1 MERGISKYHI
11 IIPLSFS
18 FQLGQTFTKAI
29 DPFTSKPVDE
39 KVIETLV
46 SMTNKGVAL
55 LRKYNESG
63 NATIDYFNITDS
75 LGKLARAVFN
85 KPYPCVMT

>member
-1 MERGISKYHI
+1 
-11 IIPLSFS
+11 
-18 FQLGQTFTKAI
+18 
-29 DPFTSKPVDE
+29 
-39 KVIETLV
+39 
-46 SMTNKGVAL
+46 MTNKGVAL